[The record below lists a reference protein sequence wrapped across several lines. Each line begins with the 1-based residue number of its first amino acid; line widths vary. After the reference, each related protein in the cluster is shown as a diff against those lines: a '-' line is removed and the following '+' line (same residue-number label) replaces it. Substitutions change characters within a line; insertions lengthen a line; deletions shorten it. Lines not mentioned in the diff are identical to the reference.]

1 MSKKKLLL
9 LVSVLLLV
17 VGSVVGTLA
26 YFTDSDAATNTFAI
40 GKVGITMT
48 ESNVDQDIPDGAT
61 EAPDRDMA
69 NDYHLIPGSTY
80 TKDPT
85 IYVDA
90 NSEDCYLFVKVVNDI
105 AAIEKTDADVSGQLD
120 TNGWDL
126 VSGDVYCYCDAS
138 GKPLKVS
145 ANAEVNVFE
154 TITVDGAVDSDTLAK
169 CAGKTITVTAYA
181 IQSAGFENATAAEIW
196 AAGGWA

>member
-40 GKVGITMT
+40 GKVAISMT

-90 NSEDCYLFVKVVNDI
+90 NSEDCYLFVKVVNEI
-105 AAIEKTDADVSGQLD
+105 AAIEDVSGQLD
-120 TNGWDL
+120 TNGWDR

-145 ANAEVNVFE
+145 ANAGVNVFE
-154 TITVDGAVDSDTLAK
+154 TITIDGAVNNTTLAK

-181 IQSAGFENATAAEIW
+181 IQAAGFENATAAEIW